1 MSYTVGQV
9 SIEKAPRSSAPRVR
23 LTCEACRQRKVRCD
37 KLSPCTSCQR
47 LGLVCVPVERARL
60 PRGRTRKPAERVGG
74 SDKELSERVAK
85 LEALLRKVATE
96 RDSDADAIV
105 TEASHPSAEVRRVD
119 PDGADHSEIPS
130 PSVPHRPHPSTTY
143 MGISFWEDI
152 IQQTQELR
160 TVLDDRL
167 ENDHSDI
174 KDSTGF
180 GLSLVSSESPEGSA
194 NSPHSNKGVFLQP
207 HIRQRLCDIYLQN
220 VDPVFKVIHRPSL
233 RDFLRDEK
241 PYLDYEPDHQ
251 APATLAS
258 AVYLAAVCT
267 IDDAECQS
275 LFNADKRTVIAEF
288 QKETEGALA
297 RADFVTTNDL
307 AVLQAYVISLLAAR
321 SQDQSRRV
329 WTMLSMALRVAQA
342 LSLHLVEP
350 PFYVTP
356 FEQEMRNRVWLG
368 IGILDVAAS
377 LDRAS
382 EPMMQAIWIDSHPP
396 SNINDEDI
404 WFGMPGPIPQHPPG
418 TFTDMT
424 HSLVIASSTS
434 VTRSLAFADFI
445 EPKAVELMGQRQQ
458 AVHSFQ
464 QTAASLL
471 SGCRPDQ
478 SDLQWYAQKLA
489 GVMSSWLQLACLR
502 PLYKS
507 KTFTPPKIHGDALL
521 KLAADNLQ
529 TSQEAYSYPGAARWR
544 WFGSLWVPWHALAVA
559 IAELCV
565 CKDPSI
571 MSRYWSVVD
580 EVYQRSRF
588 VIADSQHGMLWKPM
602 ERLMAQAQTRRKEL
616 QAQESASQ
624 AMSRFTFN
632 DLAAGFMPQQAQTIP
647 QPAPPPHMLDMG
659 TAIGPQTGLPM
670 AAPPTSFANVPW
682 PNVWEAMDFNDTT
695 FVPPNDNAWLS
706 YENFIENVYECADS
720 IFLPR

>member
-9 SIEKAPRSSAPRVR
+9 SIEKASRSSAPRVR

-96 RDSDADAIV
+96 RDGSANPTA
-105 TEASHPSAEVRRVD
+105 TEASHASAEVRTVD

-130 PSVPHRPHPSTTY
+130 PNIPHRPRPSTTY

-167 ENDHSDI
+167 EHDNSDI

-180 GLSLVSSESPEGSA
+180 GLSL
-194 NSPHSNKGVFLQP
+194 
-207 HIRQRLCDIYLQN
+207 D
-220 VDPVFKVIHRPSL
+220 D
-233 RDFLRDEK
+233 K

-297 RADFVTTNDL
+297 KADFVTTNDL

-368 IGILDVAAS
+368 IGILDIAAS

-382 EPMMQAIWIDSHPP
+382 EPMMQAMWIDSHPP

-404 WFGMPGPIPQHPPG
+404 WFGMPGPVPQHPPG

-424 HSLVIASSTS
+424 HSLVIASSSS

-458 AVHSFQ
+458 AVHNYQ
-464 QTAASLL
+464 QTVATLL
-471 SGCRPDQ
+471 SGCRPEQ
-478 SDLQWYAQKLA
+478 SDFQWYAQKLA

-521 KLAADNLQ
+521 KLAAENLQ

-544 WFGSLWVPWHALAVA
+544 WFGSMWVPWHALAVA

-571 MSRYWSVVD
+571 MSQYWSVVN
-580 EVYQRSRF
+580 EVYQRSRY
-588 VIADSQHGMLWKPM
+588 VIADSQQGMLWKPM
-602 ERLMAQAQTRRKEL
+602 ERLMTQAQTRRKEL
-616 QAQESASQ
+616 QEQESASQ
-624 AMSRFTFN
+624 AMSRFSFN
-632 DLAAGFMPQQAQTIP
+632 ELATGYMPQQPQAIP
-647 QPAPPPHMLDMG
+647 QSVPPPNMLGMDA
-659 TAIGPQTGLPM
+659 AINPQTGMHM
-670 AAPPTSFANVPW
+670 AAPPITFGNMPW
-682 PNVWEAMDFNDTT
+682 ANVWEAMDFNDTT

-706 YENFIENVYECADS
+706 YENFIENVYESADS